1 MQTYDADKFL
11 REIQVHLQL
20 QGIDAEIQP
29 DQRKDAHRAACQ
41 LLTTLGIT
49 PTMDGVSALIRA
61 SDKIWS
67 EAE

>member
-29 DQRKDAHRAACQ
+29 DQRKDAHGAACQ

-67 EAE
+67 EAD